1 MTQHRQQACEKPA
14 NGKNCP
20 IHINNFMGEDIPGTF
35 KGDMTERVMDQM
47 NYSAGPDTTTIHF
60 CTLLLFE

>member
-1 MTQHRQQACEKPA
+1 
-14 NGKNCP
+14 
-20 IHINNFMGEDIPGTF
+20 MGEDIPGTF
-35 KGDMTERVMDQM
+35 KGDMTERVTDQM